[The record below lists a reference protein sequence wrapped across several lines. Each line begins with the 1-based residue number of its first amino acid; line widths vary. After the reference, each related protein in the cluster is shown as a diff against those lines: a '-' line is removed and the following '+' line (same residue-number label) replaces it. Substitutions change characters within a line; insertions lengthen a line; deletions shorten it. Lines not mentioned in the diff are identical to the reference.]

1 MDNAGQSTESEEDKM
16 FNVGL
21 ISEWHQMGTDYSVF
35 LQLLRPG
42 DLVEFKR
49 DGYCHWAVFIGEHAL
64 VENSE
69 GVDDLDA
76 LVPVLPCI
84 VHRANPTD
92 NPDNMN
98 GMFSAS
104 KSLRKGVYGIGDVV
118 VEGLRDVWKES
129 SARINNSMDH
139 SVTPFP
145 AQKVVQRAL
154 CVVHGEDRQSYTP
167 YNVVTNNCEHFASWC
182 RSGWSISGQV
192 ARRSNQVLKLGML
205 AGAAILPRPLAVM
218 GGLCL
223 AGLQMMNEV
232 RRTAEDQTVTVVDYA
247 RDNMVDFARDN
258 IFDDLNRQV
267 DTDTDT
273 ATAQARRGEGGSFVN
288 EKS

>member
-1 MDNAGQSTESEEDKM
+1 MGELSRWSGQEEEVSSGRQVLEEEEDRTY
-16 FNVGL
+16 NVGL
-21 ISEWHQMGTDYSVF
+21 ISEWHQMGSDYSVF
-35 LQLLRPG
+35 LSLVRPG
-42 DLVEFKR
+42 DLIEFKR

-64 VENSE
+64 AENLES
-69 GVDDLDA
+69 DDHI
-76 LVPVLPCI
+76 PVLPCI

-92 NPDNMN
+92 NPENLN

-104 KSLRKGVYGIGDVV
+104 KSLQKGVYGIGEVV

-129 SARINNSMDH
+129 SARINNSMDT

-145 AQKVVQRAL
+145 STKVVQRAL
-154 CVVHGEDRQSYTP
+154 CVVHGEDRQSFTP

-192 ARRSNQVLKLGML
+192 ARRTSQVMKLGMV

-232 RRTAEDQTVTVVDYA
+232 RRTAGGHTTNAVL
-247 RDNMVDFARDN
+247 DFAREQ
-258 IFDDLNRQV
+258 IFSDLNTAGV
-267 DTDTDT
+267 DSDRDTNQD
-273 ATAQARRGEGGSFVN
+273 RIL
-288 EKS
+288 

>member
-1 MDNAGQSTESEEDKM
+1 
-16 FNVGL
+16 
-21 ISEWHQMGTDYSVF
+21 MGCS
-35 LQLLRPG
+35 
-42 DLVEFKR
+42 
-49 DGYCHWAVFIGEHAL
+49 
-64 VENSE
+64 
-69 GVDDLDA
+69 
-76 LVPVLPCI
+76 VPVLPCI

-104 KSLRKGVYGIGDVV
+104 KSLQKGVYGIGEVV

-129 SARINNSMDH
+129 SARINNSMDT

-145 AQKVVQRAL
+145 STQVVQRAL
-154 CVVHGEDRQSYTP
+154 CVVHGEDRQSFTP

-192 ARRSNQVLKLGML
+192 ARRTSQVMKLGMV

-232 RRTAEDQTVTVVDYA
+232 RRTAGGHTSNAVVY
-247 RDNMVDFARDN
+247 FARDQL
-258 IFDDLNRQV
+258 FSDLKPAGVDR
-267 DTDTDT
+267 DTD
-273 ATAQARRGEGGSFVN
+273 Q
-288 EKS
+288 

>member
-1 MDNAGQSTESEEDKM
+1 M
-16 FNVGL
+16 
-21 ISEWHQMGTDYSVF
+21 F

-69 GVDDLDA
+69 GGDDLED

-92 NPDNMN
+92 NPDNMT

-104 KSLRKGVYGIGDVV
+104 KSLRKGVYGIGMVQGIVWYGIVYGVGDVV

-145 AQKVVQRAL
+145 AQK
-154 CVVHGEDRQSYTP
+154 GEDC
-167 YNVVTNNCEHFASWC
+167 VCVFKML
-182 RSGWSISGQV
+182 IST
-192 ARRSNQVLKLGML
+192 
-205 AGAAILPRPLAVM
+205 
-218 GGLCL
+218 C
-223 AGLQMMNEV
+223 
-232 RRTAEDQTVTVVDYA
+232 
-247 RDNMVDFARDN
+247 
-258 IFDDLNRQV
+258 
-267 DTDTDT
+267 
-273 ATAQARRGEGGSFVN
+273 
-288 EKS
+288 

>member
-1 MDNAGQSTESEEDKM
+1 VRWSDQGLEEEEEKRY
-16 FNVGL
+16 NVGV

-35 LQLLRPG
+35 LKLLRPG
-42 DLVEFKR
+42 DLIEFKR

-64 VENSE
+64 AENSE
-69 GVDDLDA
+69 TDDLI
-76 LVPVLPCI
+76 PVLPCI

-92 NPDNMN
+92 NPENMN

-104 KSLRKGVYGIGDVV
+104 KSLTKGVYGIGDVV

-129 SARINNSMDH
+129 GARINNGMDN
-139 SVTPFP
+139 SIPPFP
-145 AQKVVQRAL
+145 AQKILERAL

-167 YNVVTNNCEHFASWC
+167 YNVLTNNCEHFANWC
-182 RSGWSISGQV
+182 RTGWSISSQV
-192 ARRSNQVLKLGML
+192 ARRTGQVMKLGMV

-232 RRTAEDQTVTVVDYA
+232 RRTAEDQSVNA
-247 RDNMVDFARDN
+247 FDFARDQM
-258 IFDDLNRQV
+258 FDDLSRPGVGHVHGFPGDV
-267 DTDTDT
+267 DGG
-273 ATAQARRGEGGSFVN
+273 QRGGRR
-288 EKS
+288 